1 MEQIHPLAFAGALV
15 ALLLLFK
22 ALNQTYHIGLQ
33 MVIFYVQFL
42 LCTKIHDGS
51 LWTALYPYVQRAPA
65 VIQEF
70 YSKFMT
76 VTPPSS

>member
-1 MEQIHPLAFAGALV
+1 MEQVHPLAFAGALV

-22 ALNQTYHIGLQ
+22 LLNQTYHVGLS

-51 LWTALYPYVQRAPA
+51 LWTALYPYAQRLPGAM
-65 VIQEF
+65 QEF
-70 YSKFMT
+70 YSKYMT
-76 VTPPSS
+76 ITPTSS